1 MFEILFGVV
10 LALFVVGGIWAFFVT
25 RKVKNDG
32 IETFAVVSRI
42 EEHVWSGDV
51 SDAAY
56 PNTVTEVYYIT
67 YTNQDGQTVEAL
79 LSNPGDLKLEV
90 GSRMKIKYLPDR
102 QDYPVMVGE
111 L

>member
-32 IETFAVVSRI
+32 IETFAVISRI

-56 PNTVTEVYYIT
+56 PNTVTEDSFSRKYD
-67 YTNQDGQTVEAL
+67 NQYRSKNRYSGILCQ
-79 LSNPGDLKLEV
+79 
-90 GSRMKIKYLPDR
+90 
-102 QDYPVMVGE
+102 MVCK
-111 L
+111 